1 MTTQEIY
8 NLYLTKKAEVSILQN
23 QMTTI
28 GQQLYI
34 AETELNT
41 VSEQIRGI
49 ADSALLNSL
58 GL

>member
-1 MTTQEIY
+1 MTTQELY

-23 QMTTI
+23 QMIAT

-41 VSEQIRGI
+41 VSQQIRDI